1 MVGGQLYHSWPV
13 YELVFLM
20 EKQDITCYTIVAV
33 DPSLQVEQSCVLNG
47 ILIHPSALKVADSL
61 GGKCGAIFVDRNLQ
75 TLMTARYGSHFTDLP
90 LKTRGPGS
98 PFMKNF
104 EMIRNDF
111 NGRNYRNSSLQL
123 IMKHLTDGDPRCVNY
138 DPDECQVELT
148 M

>member
-1 MVGGQLYHSWPV
+1 MVS
-13 YELVFLM
+13 
-20 EKQDITCYTIVAV
+20 
-33 DPSLQVEQSCVLNG
+33 
-47 ILIHPSALKVADSL
+47 LIHGSALEIADSL
-61 GGKCGAIFVDRNLQ
+61 GGKCGAIFVDRNFQ
-75 TLMTARYGSHFTDLP
+75 RLMTARYGSHYTDLP

-123 IMKHLTDGDPRCVNY
+123 IMKDLTDGDPQCVNY